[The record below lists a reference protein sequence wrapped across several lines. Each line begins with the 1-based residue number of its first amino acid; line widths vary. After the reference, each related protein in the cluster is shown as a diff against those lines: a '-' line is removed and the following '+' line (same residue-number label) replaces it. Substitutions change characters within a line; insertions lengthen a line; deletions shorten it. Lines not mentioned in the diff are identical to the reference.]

1 MVVEI
6 TEMIEMIFFGR
17 DCPATPARGLGGQ

>member
-1 MVVEI
+1 MVVKI

-17 DCPATPARGLGGQ
+17 DCPATPARGLGRQ